1 MVHLLRTHSTISK
14 KMVIIPNTP
23 SNEEIEEEM
32 NNSERILLELSLRMI

>member
-1 MVHLLRTHSTISK
+1 
-14 KMVIIPNTP
+14 MVIIPNTP